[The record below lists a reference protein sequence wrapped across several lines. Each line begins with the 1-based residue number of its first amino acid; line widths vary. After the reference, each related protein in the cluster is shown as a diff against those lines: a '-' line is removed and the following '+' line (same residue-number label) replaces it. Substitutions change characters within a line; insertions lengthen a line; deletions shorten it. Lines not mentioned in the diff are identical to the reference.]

1 MKKTLFLFFF
11 IIIYNNVYPAIRI
24 NADLTIMELEAF
36 CVSVDSVSGVG
47 YTSSGLSSYAI
58 SDSVQTKT
66 VGNHSKSIVND
77 SVMANSDVFI
87 IKDDTVLA
95 KIDSVAERKKKA
107 EEEKRKVVNKRQKTI
122 KLRKPTALEVFKDS
136 VAVIYNRIYATD
148 SLAQDTLPI
157 IYDTNMYRLFLAPV
171 LYSEPISRK
180 MMPELKYQSIFK
192 PVPDLSN
199 YDKSVVGLTSVRNV
213 AKDSLVNNLLYSL
226 YLTEYDLN
234 YVSEKEVEKY
244 ESFEPVIIK
253 DEEIKEKVFSLF
265 QPENNYR
272 NYKKVDTTISITKPN
287 FWRLQGNGSLQFSQN
302 YISPN
307 WYKGGESSNS
317 ILSYLMFNANY
328 NDKQRIEFDNRIE
341 AKVGFMTVPS
351 DTIHKYNI
359 TSDLLRLTSK
369 LGIKAFNRWY
379 YTLYGEF
386 NTQFFKNYKVNTN
399 TRMSSFMSPA
409 NVIINVGLDYKVSL
423 PKIELSTLYSPLT
436 YNFRYVGD
444 PLVDETQ
451 FGLKEGEKVLHTFG
465 STFQFNM
472 RWVIIPQITWESR
485 LNYFTN
491 YHKIEAEWENTYNFV
506 LNRYLS
512 AKLFVHARFYDMEA
526 EHRVQWNELFSFG
539 INYTW

>member
-1 MKKTLFLFFF
+1 MKNCLFLLF
-11 IIIYNNVYPAIRI
+11 ILFAYNNVYAS
-24 NADLTIMELEAF
+24 F
-36 CVSVDSVSGVG
+36 SVRKTVIESVADSVSF
-47 YTSSGLSSYAI
+47 SKQ
-58 SDSVQTKT
+58 DSLNKVTQVAADTLLLKQKT
-66 VGNHSKSIVND
+66 EASQKALKD
-77 SVMANSDVFI
+77 SLMANADVFVI
-87 IKDDTVLA
+87 TDDTVVA
-95 KIDSVAERKKKA
+95 KIDTVAKTEKKK
-107 EEEKRKVVNKRQKTI
+107 EVKQKSENSKKKNVKT
-122 KLRKPTALEVFKDS
+122 KKPTALEVFKDS
-136 VAVIYNRIYATD
+136 VNSIYQRIFVAD
-148 SLAQDTLPI
+148 SLVYDDSPI
-157 IYDTNMYRLFLAPV
+157 IYDMNLYRLFFTPV
-171 LYSEPISRK
+171 LYSEPVSKK
-180 MMPELKYQSIFK
+180 MMSEWKFQSVQPK
-192 PVPDLSN
+192 
-199 YDKSVVGLTSVRNV
+199 VRNMADLDSTAV
-213 AKDSLVNNLLYSL
+213 NLTEVRDIAKDSLVNNLLYNL
-226 YLTEYDLN
+226 YLTDFSQN
-234 YVSEKEVEKY
+234 YVTEKQISKY
-244 ESFEPVIIK
+244 ESFEPVVIK

-265 QPENNYR
+265 KPENDYNS
-272 NYKKVDTTISITKPN
+272 YKQMETKISISKPN
-287 FWRLQGNGSLQFSQN
+287 FWKLQGNGSLQFSQN

-328 NDKQRIEFDNRIE
+328 NDKQKIEFDNRIE

-351 DTIHKYNI
+351 DTIHKFNI

-386 NTQFFKNYKVNTN
+386 NTQFFNNYKVNTN

-409 NVIINVGLDYKVSL
+409 NVIINVGLDYKLSL

-436 YNFRYVGD
+436 YNFRYVSD

-451 FGLKEGEKVLHTFG
+451 FGLVEGEKVLHTFG

-491 YHKIEAEWENTYNFV
+491 YHKIETEWENTFNFV

-512 AKLFVHARFYDMEA
+512 AKLFVHARFFDMEA

-539 INYTW
+539 INYAW